1 MTDHDSST
9 AEIPNWMQSAL
20 GLSAND
26 VVCLDGGLATELE
39 NRGYQFNT
47 KLWSAELLLN
57 NPTAIHDSHM
67 AYLEADA
74 RIITSASYQATLQ
87 GLSDC
92 GIDPDRS
99 RKVLTD
105 SIDIALQA
113 RDDYRGKSGSGT
125 ALVAASIGPYGAYLA
140 NGSEYRGNYGL
151 NIQSLVDFHQER
163 IGLMDGS
170 GADILALE
178 TIPDHHEACALASI
192 LKNVST
198 PCWISFSCNDADHL
212 RDGTPIQNSAALF
225 RDIQSVF
232 AIGVNCTSPEHV
244 TPLIR
249 KLRSSAPSKSVI
261 AYPNS
266 GEDYQQGTWSG
277 EHSLNQWQQGC
288 RDWINA
294 GARIIGGCC
303 RIGPDEIKQLA
314 DIIDSSSR
322 TEER

>member
-1 MTDHDSST
+1 
-9 AEIPNWMQSAL
+9 MQSAL
-20 GLSAND
+20 DLSAND

-39 NRGYQFNT
+39 NRGYRFNT

-57 NPTAIHDSHM
+57 NPTAIYDSHM
-67 AYLEADA
+67 AYLEAGA

-92 GIDPDRS
+92 GIDSCRS
-99 RKVLTD
+99 REILTD

-113 RDDYRGKSGSGT
+113 RDDYRSKPGSGT

-151 NIQSLVDFHQER
+151 STQSLVDFHEQR
-163 IGLMDGS
+163 IGLLDGS

-192 LKNVST
+192 LENVST
-198 PCWISFSCNDADHL
+198 PCWISFSCSDADRL
-212 RDGTPIQNSAALF
+212 RDGTSIENSAALF
-225 RDIQSVF
+225 RENRLVF

-244 TPLIR
+244 TPLIHR
-249 KLRSSAPSKSVI
+249 LRSLVSNKTVI
-261 AYPNS
+261 VYPNS
-266 GEDYQQGTWSG
+266 GEDYQRGSWSG
-277 EHSLNQWQQGC
+277 KHSLKQWQQDC
-288 RDWINA
+288 CDWINA

-303 RIGPDEIKQLA
+303 RIGPDQIRQLA
-314 DIIDSSSR
+314 GVIESSAPAR
-322 TEER
+322 IP